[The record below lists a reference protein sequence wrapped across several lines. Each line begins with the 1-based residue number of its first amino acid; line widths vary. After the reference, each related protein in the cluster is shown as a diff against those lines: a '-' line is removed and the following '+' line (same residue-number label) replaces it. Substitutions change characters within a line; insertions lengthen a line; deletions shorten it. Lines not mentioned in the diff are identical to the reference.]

1 VHLSLNGIKSFQ
13 GASLDEIINGSRKG
27 NAMAQKAL
35 IKMFLGYC
43 KSICLRY
50 AANVQEAEEIVND
63 GFLKVFNNIDRYDP
77 SKPFKAWLRSIFTNT
92 AIDHYRKNLKYTLHV
107 NDLDENLQD
116 LNETI
121 LSRISAKEILLLV
134 QQLPTSFR
142 LVFTLYVLD
151 GYTHKEVADLLN
163 IKEGTSKSNL
173 QDARKKLQLMIMKNY
188 PEVYQSFDSKN
199 SKTT

>member
-1 VHLSLNGIKSFQ
+1 LQISSDKSFKD
-13 GASLDEIINGSRKG
+13 ASLDETIAGSRKG

-35 IKMFLGYC
+35 IRMFLGYA

-50 AANVQEAEEIVND
+50 AANMQEAEEIVND
-63 GFLKVFNNIDRYDP
+63 GFLKVFNNLERYDP

-107 NDLDENLQD
+107 NDVDENLED
-116 LNETI
+116 LNENI
-121 LSRISAKEILLLV
+121 LSGISAREILGLV

-151 GYTHKEVADLLN
+151 GHTHKEVADLLN

-173 QDARKKLQLMIMKNY
+173 QDARKKLQLMIRKNY
-188 PEVYQSFDSKN
+188 PEVYQSFDNKN

>member
-1 VHLSLNGIKSFQ
+1 LQLSGDKNYKQS
-13 GASLDEIINGSRKG
+13 SLDEIISGSLKG
-27 NAMAQKAL
+27 HAMAQKAL
-35 IKMFLGYC
+35 IRMFLGYS

-50 AANVQEAEEIVND
+50 AANMQEAEEIVND
-63 GFLKVFNNIDRYDP
+63 GFLKVFNNLERYDP

-107 NDLDENLQD
+107 NELDENLED
-116 LNETI
+116 LNEAI
-121 LSRISAKEILLLV
+121 LTRISAKEILTLV

-173 QDARKKLQLMIMKNY
+173 QDARKKLQLMIRNNY
-188 PEVYQSFDSKN
+188 PEIYQSYGSKN
-199 SKTT
+199 SSS